1 MEFFD
6 AAEDLEDG
14 AVACGKFYHG
24 NCWKNCGRIIILH
37 SFFLRRYRIKSKENK
52 TQDHHFFLFNMGQKQ

>member
-6 AAEDLEDG
+6 TTEDLEEG

-24 NCWKNCGRIIILH
+24 NCGRIIILH
-37 SFFLRRYRIKSKENK
+37 SFF
-52 TQDHHFFLFNMGQKQ
+52 

>member
-6 AAEDLEDG
+6 TTEDLEEG

-37 SFFLRRYRIKSKENK
+37 SFF
-52 TQDHHFFLFNMGQKQ
+52 